1 MNRDGDKMNSVYDKI
16 EEIQEPS
23 GFVKD
28 ENKEFLDDFSAR
40 VLSLAIPYKISEYAI
55 LNTKEY
61 RKDSDLTP
69 ELFFQIT
76 HAVLLFIESKAINSK
91 KCSMDDIEEMLVWL
105 CTEKLGLKFNA
116 YRELAVDI
124 VHNVFLNSGRKN
136 YFNTISDNSVEL
148 KPYEINLV
156 DEIFIGTGS
165 KAESQFN
172 LTPQGF
178 KYIYLT
184 KELEDLSE
192 VEIDQIKLIK
202 SVKNGNFK
210 GARVSVDNLS
220 HKVEIQRQI
229 IEFNKKFILNQ
240 VVFDNINE
248 ILKTINDSYDLISE
262 QCSETRRI
270 LDLIREFHEIDK
282 DTNIVMWQKVQNGLK
297 DIMYIDSTLNVIL
310 GKQLKLVLDVSELI
324 DVLTESIADI
334 SFMSVDK
341 KFNILEDILKPLEQ
355 EITGEFNP
363 FEIIR
368 GLFNVKENEHMS
380 IHNIVRPQEIFQD
393 KQITDK
399 YAIDYNDDYNEEVD
413 NSELINI
420 EKNNKLYELIFIAIL
435 EKVLKHGSISLAEI
449 IEEEPILSK
458 NIAATKVVLVTL
470 YNEAD
475 IYLDEDRYIASMD
488 KVENFNPSM
497 IANKYNYMVE
507 GCRLLTYKINED
519 SVIISNSNDEF
530 NEVLRTPNML
540 FAIRKDD

>member
-1 MNRDGDKMNSVYDKI
+1 MDNIYDKS
-16 EEIQEPS
+16 EERKRLSFI
-23 GFVKD
+23 VKD

-55 LNTKEY
+55 LNTKDY
-61 RKDSDLTP
+61 RKESDLTP

-76 HAVLLFIESKAINSK
+76 HAVLLFIESKAVDSK
-91 KCSMDDIEEMLVWL
+91 KCSMDDIEEMLEWL
-105 CTEKLGLKFNA
+105 CTEKLGLTFSA

-124 VHNVFLNSGRKN
+124 VHNVFLNGGRKN
-136 YFNTISDNSVEL
+136 YFNSISDNSIEL
-148 KPYEINLV
+148 KPYEISLV
-156 DEIFIGTGS
+156 DENFIGTGS

-210 GARVSVDNLS
+210 GARVNVDNLC

-229 IEFNKKFILNQ
+229 IEFNKKSILNQ
-240 VVFDNINE
+240 VVFDNVDE
-248 ILKTINDSYDLISE
+248 ILKSVNDSYDLINE
-262 QCSETRRI
+262 QCAETRRI
-270 LDLIREFHEIDK
+270 LNLIKEFHEIDK
-282 DTNIVMWQKVQNGLK
+282 DKNIVMWQKVQNGLK
-297 DIMYIDSTLNVIL
+297 DIVYIDSKLNSIL

-324 DVLTESIADI
+324 DVLTESLTDI

-341 KFNILEDILKPLEQ
+341 KFNILEDILKPLER
-355 EITGEFNP
+355 ETTGEFNP

-368 GLFNVKENEHMS
+368 GLFNVKENGKMS
-380 IHNIVRPQEIFQD
+380 IHNIFRPQEIFQE
-393 KQITDK
+393 QQTTDK
-399 YAIDYNDDYNEEVD
+399 YAMEYNDDYDEEVD
-413 NSELINI
+413 NSELIKI

-435 EKVLKHGSISLAEI
+435 ERVLKSGSVSLSEI
-449 IEEEPILSK
+449 LEEESILSE

-475 IYLDEDRYIASMD
+475 IYLDVDEYITSMD

-497 IANKYNYMVE
+497 IANKYKYMVD
-507 GCRLLTYKINED
+507 GCRLLTYKIDED
-519 SVIISNSNDEF
+519 SVIISNSKEEF
-530 NEVLRTPNML
+530 SEVLKVPNML